1 MLASPPASVSSF
13 APSLPDS
20 ITDDGCL
27 HSRPSTPDG
36 LPSPSWAADDDADG
50 ADDGDGWTRA
60 ESVVRGIRRLIEDF
74 PAPLQPKRKATR
86 AADVESARSP
96 DGIVDGLRLLVEELR
111 ASMQRM
117 DAIRARTIDLV
128 GDTLFAPSRTPSP
141 THSPCKPLAPVL
153 SPAPILHHPVP
164 EHIIPR
170 PTYRSSSTVSAVED
184 DRPLPAFA
192 PTLETPPP
200 VASPDGGGE
209 NNARGRPDPWAL
221 LPTNLD
227 LNLDGCDPS
236 PAGKRPSPRSPLPS
250 FVLGPQPPAVEKR
263 VDVLY
268 RTPGVSVIPASIAAP
283 PPPRIPTPPPLSF
296 EEFPPLGAATR
307 SDKKAASRSRGA
319 TSSTQDSFTSFATAG
334 STTVGPSEESNES
347 SSPPT
352 SSLPVTPVAQTLSK
366 LSVISAKAPPFVLP
380 TSKPHPAFQHQPS
393 QSVGNLTSSQRHQ
406 LMATAAPFV
415 SQQRF
420 SHQQPPYGLPPPQ
433 QMQPFFSPAHN
444 SWIYPAAPATNG
456 QPFVLMPQPAVGVG
470 HVYGGP
476 PGPFV
481 GNGPGWGGGMAGLVT
496 NGPIPGHAFP
506 QHGYDFSPTP
516 LQPWLHIQRPHEQQ
530 AIHHGH
536 GWRPFHST
544 SGPPPQY
551 SPPAASS
558 TRISSGGQSEQQ
570 PVQPQQQQQQR
581 NFPTFL
587 IKPSSRSTDGGG
599 SAPTSMLAS
608 GSSSDPSTPA
618 TPSPHQLPPPP
629 SPGATSPPP
638 MPAHML
644 PAYLRLYASAFPADA
659 AVRIRLADQQ
669 LAAMRNAGRDT
680 GQIIPRDDRAGWI
693 DTPDPSIGGGTAVA
707 GPSA

>member
-1 MLASPPASVSSF
+1 
-13 APSLPDS
+13 
-20 ITDDGCL
+20 
-27 HSRPSTPDG
+27 
-36 LPSPSWAADDDADG
+36 
-50 ADDGDGWTRA
+50 
-60 ESVVRGIRRLIEDF
+60 
-74 PAPLQPKRKATR
+74 
-86 AADVESARSP
+86 
-96 DGIVDGLRLLVEELR
+96 
-111 ASMQRM
+111 
-117 DAIRARTIDLV
+117 
-128 GDTLFAPSRTPSP
+128 
-141 THSPCKPLAPVL
+141 
-153 SPAPILHHPVP
+153 
-164 EHIIPR
+164 
-170 PTYRSSSTVSAVED
+170 
-184 DRPLPAFA
+184 
-192 PTLETPPP
+192 
-200 VASPDGGGE
+200 
-209 NNARGRPDPWAL
+209 
-221 LPTNLD
+221 
-227 LNLDGCDPS
+227 
-236 PAGKRPSPRSPLPS
+236 
-250 FVLGPQPPAVEKR
+250 
-263 VDVLY
+263 
-268 RTPGVSVIPASIAAP
+268 
-283 PPPRIPTPPPLSF
+283 
-296 EEFPPLGAATR
+296 
-307 SDKKAASRSRGA
+307 
-319 TSSTQDSFTSFATAG
+319 
-334 STTVGPSEESNES
+334 
-347 SSPPT
+347 
-352 SSLPVTPVAQTLSK
+352 
-366 LSVISAKAPPFVLP
+366 
-380 TSKPHPAFQHQPS
+380 
-393 QSVGNLTSSQRHQ
+393 
-406 LMATAAPFV
+406 MATAAPFV

-659 AVRIRLADQQ
+659 AVRIRLAD
-669 LAAMRNAGRDT
+669 
-680 GQIIPRDDRAGWI
+680 
-693 DTPDPSIGGGTAVA
+693 
-707 GPSA
+707 